1 MFKEVE
7 VTAGGYAQEQVTS
20 LEYTLVSVDSI
31 DRQVAVVPD
40 IGGQANRYFEVA
52 DRSTWARM
60 FEDWLKEPHTN
71 DVFYESDDDSAQS
84 HVSNYNTNSDSSEP
98 DTETSDEE
106 EVENAN

>member
-1 MFKEVE
+1 
-7 VTAGGYAQEQVTS
+7 
-20 LEYTLVSVDSI
+20 
-31 DRQVAVVPD
+31 
-40 IGGQANRYFEVA
+40 
-52 DRSTWARM
+52 M

-71 DVFYESDDDSAQS
+71 DAFYESDDDSAQS